1 MERSA
6 TARWIDG
13 MAQVLIGATAVV
25 AACIALTGTG
35 FAQRAE
41 TPGARLRAAMQTYQ
55 SQMWP
60 QAYAQLAA
68 LADAGDPSAARVA
81 AMMARQG
88 PLLFGQRFDV
98 TPDRLARW
106 DLAMRGMK
114 PGEDAF
120 RALRTA
126 PPEGVG
132 GLGPERPNARPLVA
146 SAPGELTSRGT
157 GGRTAGSPS
166 AVLVAGAR

>member
-41 TPGARLRAAMQTYQ
+41 TPGARLRAAMETYQ
-55 SQMWP
+55 SKMWP

-68 LADAGDPSAARVA
+68 LADAGDPAAARVA

-98 TPDRLARW
+98 TPARLARW
-106 DLAMRGMK
+106 DQAMRGMK
-114 PGEDAF
+114 PGDERLHSMAASSAF
-120 RALRTA
+120 
-126 PPEGVG
+126 
-132 GLGPERPNARPLVA
+132 
-146 SAPGELTSRGT
+146 TSRGT
-157 GGRTAGSPS
+157 SASTAGSQP